1 MVRTFFRSRAR
12 SFKHAFAG
20 IWYVIRTQKNAW
32 IHLVIMLV
40 VVFLAAWLGVSRFD
54 WAILVLTIGMVW
66 LAEFLNTSIEAIVD
80 LVSPQRHPLAKVS
93 KDVGA
98 AAVLITAATAVIVGL
113 LLLGPPLWFRMQAL
127 LLSKR

>member
-1 MVRTFFRSRAR
+1 MVRTFFQSRVR

-20 IWYVIRTQKNAW
+20 IWHVIRTQKNAW
-32 IHLVIMLV
+32 IHLCIMIIV
-40 VVFLAAWLGVSRFD
+40 VLLAAWLRVSRFD
-54 WAILVLTIGMVW
+54 WAVLVLAIGIVW

>member
-1 MVRTFFRSRAR
+1 MVRTFFRSRVR

-32 IHLVIMLV
+32 IHLAIMMI
-40 VVFLAAWLGVSRFD
+40 VVFLGAWLRVSRFD
-54 WAILVLTIGMVW
+54 WALLVIVIGMVW

-80 LVSPQRHPLAKVS
+80 LVSPQRNPLAKVS

>member
-1 MVRTFFRSRAR
+1 MVQTFIRSRIR

-32 IHLVIMLV
+32 IHLAVMIIV
-40 VVFLAAWLGVSRFD
+40 VLLAAWLRVSRSD
-54 WAILVLTIGMVW
+54 WAILVLAIGMVW

-98 AAVLITAATAVIVGL
+98 AAVLITAATAVTVGL
-113 LLLGPPLWFRMQAL
+113 LLLGPPLWFRIQAL
-127 LLSKR
+127 LFSKR

>member
-1 MVRTFFRSRAR
+1 MLRTFIRSRIR

-20 IWYVIRTQKNAW
+20 VWYVIRTQKNAW
-32 IHLVIMLV
+32 IHLTIMIIVII
-40 VVFLAAWLGVSRFD
+40 LAAWLRVSRFD
-54 WAILVLTIGMVW
+54 WAVLVFTIGMVW

-98 AAVLITAATAVIVGL
+98 AAVLISAATAVIVGL
-113 LLLGPPLWFRMQAL
+113 LLLGPPLWARMQAL
-127 LLSKR
+127 LLPKR

>member
-1 MVRTFFRSRAR
+1 MVRTFFRSRIH

-20 IWYVIRTQKNAW
+20 VWYVIRTQKNAW
-32 IHLVIMLV
+32 IHLTIMTI
-40 VVFLAAWLGVSRFD
+40 VVFLAAWLKVSRFD
-54 WAILVLTIGMVW
+54 WAVLVLTIGIVW

-98 AAVLITAATAVIVGL
+98 AAVLISAATAVIVGI
-113 LLLGPPLWFRMQAL
+113 LLLGPPLWAKMQDL
-127 LLSKR
+127 LLPKR

>member
-1 MVRTFFRSRAR
+1 MVRTFFRSRVR
-12 SFKHAFAG
+12 SFHHAFAG

-32 IHLVIMLV
+32 IHLIIMIMVIV
-40 VVFLAAWLGVSRFD
+40 LAAWLRVSRFD
-54 WAILVLTIGMVW
+54 WAVLVVAIGIVW

-80 LVSPQRHPLAKVS
+80 LVSPQRHPLAKIS

-127 LLSKR
+127 LLPK

>member
-1 MVRTFFRSRAR
+1 MVRTFFRSRIR

-20 IWYVIRTQKNAW
+20 VWYVIRTQKNAW
-32 IHLVIMLV
+32 IHFTIMSIV
-40 VVFLAAWLGVSRFD
+40 VVLAAWLGLSRFD
-54 WAILVLTIGMVW
+54 WAVLVVTIGIVW

-98 AAVLITAATAVIVGL
+98 AAVLITAATSVIVGI
-113 LLLGPPLWFRMQAL
+113 LLLGPPLWVRMQVL
-127 LLSKR
+127 LMPKR

>member
-1 MVRTFFRSRAR
+1 MVRTFFRSRIR

-32 IHLVIMLV
+32 IHLTIMIFV
-40 VVFLAAWLGVSRFD
+40 VVMAAWLRLAQFD
-54 WAILVLTIGMVW
+54 WAILVVTIGIVW

-98 AAVLITAATAVIVGL
+98 AAVLISAATAIIVGI
-113 LLLGPPLWFRMQAL
+113 LLLGPPLWAKMQTL
-127 LLSKR
+127 LLPKR

>member
-1 MVRTFFRSRAR
+1 MVRTFLRSRIR

-20 IWYVIRTQKNAW
+20 VWYVIRTQKNAW
-32 IHLVIMLV
+32 IHFTIMTIV
-40 VVFLAAWLGVSRFD
+40 VALAAWLGLSRFD
-54 WAILVLTIGMVW
+54 WAVLVVTIGIVW

-98 AAVLITAATAVIVGL
+98 AAVLITAATSVIVGI
-113 LLLGPPLWFRMQAL
+113 LLLGPPLWARMQVL
-127 LLSKR
+127 LMPKR

>member
-1 MVRTFFRSRAR
+1 MIRSFIRSRIR

-20 IWYVIRTQKNAW
+20 VWYVIQTQKNAW
-32 IHLVIMLV
+32 IHLVIMIL
-40 VVFLAAWLGVSRFD
+40 VVFLAAWLKLSLIE
-54 WAILVLTIGMVW
+54 WALLAVTIGIVW

-98 AAVLITAATAVIVGL
+98 AAVLITAVSAVVVGI
-113 LLLGPPLWFRMQAL
+113 LLLGPPLWGKIQNFFL
-127 LLSKR
+127 LVH

>member
-32 IHLVIMLV
+32 IHLVIMIFV
-40 VVFLAAWLGVSRFD
+40 VLLAAWLRISQFD
-54 WAILVLTIGMVW
+54 WAVLVLAIGIVW

-98 AAVLITAATAVIVGL
+98 AAVLITAATAVIIGL
-113 LLLGPPLWFRMQAL
+113 LVLGPPLWFRIQAL
-127 LLSKR
+127 LLAKR

>member
-1 MVRTFFRSRAR
+1 MIRTFFRSRVR

-20 IWYVIRTQKNAW
+20 AWYVIRTQKNSW
-32 IHLVIMLV
+32 IHLVIMIIV
-40 VVFLAAWLGVSRFD
+40 VILAGWLKLSLLD
-54 WAILVLTIGMVW
+54 WSVLIVTIGIVW

-98 AAVLITAATAVIVGL
+98 AAVLITALTAVIVGI
-113 LLLGPPLWFRMQAL
+113 LLLGPPLWARMHFFFFPI
-127 LLSKR
+127 R